1 MNNRGNIG
9 IVALIAAALVGI
21 NYLPRGTQE
30 NAAEPAQ
37 RTEAHA
43 EQSAASPE
51 LGLFPPCES
60 IRTLL
65 ARFYSDPKKIPYPAS
80 CYQPGKAPPSSSPAE
95 KPKTK
100 LEIIVALVPNPL
112 HTHLPLVFDRAVEA
126 IQQAAQDEGY
136 SYDGSWFPWSS
147 ERREYDR
154 LADDTA
160 YHDRKSQTE
169 QQPGVMVFRNN
180 VDKEEALS
188 APKESGAAKTSQADK
203 LVKPYEAGLVVFVVG
218 EQPTHGID
226 DSQFE
231 KTMEW
236 LAKLQPQDN
245 RQPEDNRPLRILGPI
260 SSGSLP
266 SLERELKK
274 AIDDGRPF
282 DSGLKIFSGTVSSSG
297 SFEWFCKQLKQSLK
311 VQGEWE
317 TPCLESTK
325 KFQFRTYSESD
336 QLKTDRFCKYLEEEG
351 YDLNRLAILS
361 EDQTEFGMAAR
372 YRDSGTDTP
381 ICVSET
387 EAAGPVSEKAGVPGE
402 EIEAGLEAYRALK
415 AEAVKHSPVYLKYP
429 RDIAAL
435 RAAYE
440 RQSIFTAGKQTANVP
455 GTTLRGQLVEPPG
468 TQYDT
473 PRSYAG
479 QLDLLAQES
488 LLQAI
493 VGQLQMNSVQFVL
506 IRATNTLDQIFLSRF
521 LSRTYPQARIVLTGA
536 DLLYLRGDQG
546 TSSQG
551 IMALSTYPLLP
562 GQQRWSRTLRA
573 HHNRSY
579 RLFGQ
584 EAAEG
589 VYLAAR
595 GLLASDRTPIPIYD
609 SLPPLWA
616 PVDSNA
622 KPGPD
627 DYRAPTWLTV
637 IGYGRFWPLAALNE
651 VNKIHSDEPSLLEQ
665 ATTKEI
671 NNGDP
676 PEADDIKQGA
686 HLLFPA
692 EMYALLIL
700 CSAMAGWQLYCCW
713 YGSICGQKHT
723 LTYFAPQPRREYSQL
738 VFLGSLIIGIIGA
751 VFAVLSGLSYGSV
764 LPRDLSVWLWL
775 ATLWV
780 VLCAVLSLAVNRS
793 LPRLH
798 SYPDGYRELVQ
809 ERGYWKNFVA
819 RIAKRRRPILISA
832 GSLILLIFGYA
843 ALLHL
848 LLIDGLTPANR
859 FPTFWRAVNLF
870 SFVSPLL
877 PQILLLFGLRGWFW
891 CNLQGLTLVGP
902 DRPLLPKEM
911 QIPLTSMEMSLGM
924 RGTLLRLFAREESQK
939 LIEDESTPLGVRW
952 LKAFPIFLLGTTI
965 AFRLIL
971 KGYYVA
977 SLGEKHFGCIV
988 FWWLVLVTAVLLTD
1002 MHQMLQTWQK
1012 LRRLLVLLDRVRL
1025 RRTLAAM
1032 KGIAWGSVWKM
1043 GGSVLD
1049 ERYRV
1054 ISREFECLLN
1064 LKNLLQRRIDE
1075 SAENEE
1081 GAAAALRSVQACL
1094 MTGFEFAKW
1103 YVGSDKT
1110 KDRGLPKPV
1119 ENLESIQQP
1128 AKDTALP
1135 KPVNDAKSYQRPSND
1150 IGPIARFQEALART
1164 AGVVMSDVVS
1174 PAWQKES
1181 ESLLVDKSRLQSSNI
1196 PPTDIHRP
1204 FAPRSEVSDLVC
1216 AAEEFV
1222 VIPYLGVIQNALGR
1236 IRLMAFGMLS
1246 LFLGMTLA
1254 VASYPFGPQQVLGRI
1269 LLVLF
1274 LVCGFAVAWVYGK
1287 MLRDATLSY
1296 VTDTNPGELGW
1307 QYWVR
1312 LTTFGIGPLLALL
1325 TALFPSLTEFL
1336 VSWIQPGAQAMK

>member
-9 IVALIAAALVGI
+9 IIALIAAALVGI

-37 RTEAHA
+37 RSEASV
-43 EQSAASPE
+43 EKSASTPE
-51 LGLFPPCES
+51 SVLSAPCES
-60 IRTLL
+60 IRALL
-65 ARFYSDPKKIPYPAS
+65 VRFYADPQDVPNLKS
-80 CYQPGKAPPSSSPAE
+80 CCPPGKTTCSGR
-95 KPKTK
+95 KDQPKTN
-100 LEIIVALVPNPL
+100 LEFMVAVLPNPL
-112 HTHLPLVFDRAVEA
+112 HTHLPLFFDRAIDA

-136 SYDGSWFPWSS
+136 SYDGSWFPWSG
-147 ERREYDR
+147 EKREYESLD
-154 LADDTA
+154 DDTEYRA
-160 YHDRKSQTE
+160 RKSQIE
-169 QQPGVMVFRNN
+169 RQPGVMVFRRSVGGAKPIEQSMASEPTKPGQAVEKTGSAQNSEAVTPY
-180 VDKEEALS
+180 VD
-188 APKESGAAKTSQADK
+188 
-203 LVKPYEAGLVVFVVG
+203 GLAVFIVG

-231 KTMEW
+231 NAMEW
-236 LAKLQPQDN
+236 LSKLE
-245 RQPEDNRPLRILGPI
+245 PEGGQTLRILGPTF
-260 SSGSLP
+260 SGSLP
-266 SLERELKK
+266 SLERELRK
-274 AIDDGRPF
+274 AGKDRKLF
-282 DSGLKIFSGTVSSSG
+282 ASGLEIFSGTVSSSG
-297 SFEWFCKQLKQSLK
+297 SFDGFCTQLQQFPNL
-311 VQGEWE
+311 QGAWE
-317 TPCLESTK
+317 SPCVEKSSNP
-325 KFQFRTYSESD
+325 KFQFRTYNESD
-336 QLKTDRFCKYLEEEG
+336 QLKTERFCKYLEHEG
-351 YDLNRLAILS
+351 YDLKRLAILS
-361 EDQTEFGMAAR
+361 EDQTDFGIASRHLGPANR
-372 YRDSGTDTP
+372 KP
-381 ICVSET
+381 IC
-387 EAAGPVSEKAGVPGE
+387 AGADGS
-402 EIEAGLEAYRALK
+402 
-415 AEAVKHSPVYLKYP
+415 SPRVDLKYP

-440 RQSIFTAGKQTANVP
+440 RQSIFTAGKQTENVP
-455 GTTLRGQLVEPPG
+455 GATLRGQLVEPPG

-473 PRSYAG
+473 PRSYAD

-493 VGQLQMNSVQFVL
+493 VVQLRMNSVQFVL
-506 IRATNTLDQIFLSRF
+506 IRATNSLDQIFLSQF

-536 DLLYLRGDQG
+536 DLLFLRGGQG

-573 HHNRSY
+573 PHNGSY

-584 EAAEG
+584 DSAEG

-595 GLLASDRTPIPIYD
+595 GLLASNGPHPTPIPIYD

-616 PVDSNA
+616 PVDVNA
-622 KPGPD
+622 TSGPD
-627 DYRAPTWLTV
+627 DRRAPTWLTV
-637 IGYGRFWPLAALNE
+637 IGHGRFWPLAALNE
-651 VNKIHSDEPSLLEQ
+651 VNKIPSDEPSSLLER
-665 ATTKEI
+665 ATQKEFDD
-671 NNGDP
+671 GDAP
-676 PEADDIKQGA
+676 KEFDDGYAPKSNDMKQGA
-686 HLLFPA
+686 HLLFPT

-713 YGSICGQKHT
+713 CGSICGQKQT

-738 VFLGSLIIGIIGA
+738 VFLGSLVMGVIGA
-751 VFAVLSGLSYGSV
+751 VFAVLSGLSYRSV
-764 LPRDLSVWLWL
+764 LPHYPSVWLWS

-780 VLCAVLSLAVNRS
+780 VLCAVLSLAVNQS

-798 SYPDGYRELVQ
+798 SYRRGHRELVQ
-809 ERGYWKNFVA
+809 KQGHWKTFFA

-832 GSLILLIFGYA
+832 GSLMLLIFGYA

-848 LLIDGLTPANR
+848 LLISGLTPANR

-891 CNLQGLTLVGP
+891 CNLHGLTLTGP
-902 DRPLLPKEM
+902 DRPLLPKET
-911 QIPLTSMEMSLGM
+911 QIPLSSIEISLGI
-924 RGTLLRLFAREESQK
+924 RPTLLRLFAREESQK
-939 LIEDESTPLGVRW
+939 RIEDESTPLGVRW
-952 LKAFPIFLLGTTI
+952 LWWFPVFLLGTTI
-965 AFRLIL
+965 AFGLIL
-971 KGYYVA
+971 NGYSVTSLGEEHFFHLFLQGFYVA
-977 SLGEKHFGCIV
+977 SLGERHFGCIV

-1002 MHQMLQTWQK
+1002 THQMLQTWQK
-1012 LRRLLVLLDRVRL
+1012 LRQLLVLLDRLRL

-1043 GGSVLD
+1043 SGSVLD

-1054 ISREFECLLN
+1054 ISRQFECLGN
-1064 LKNLLQRRIDE
+1064 LKNLLQRRIEE
-1075 SAENEE
+1075 SSGTDE
-1081 GAAAALRSVQACL
+1081 GAAAALRSVQDCL
-1094 MTGFEFAKW
+1094 MTGMEFAKW
-1103 YVGSDKT
+1103 YVCLSDKK
-1110 KDRGLPKPV
+1110 KDSAVPQPV
-1119 ENLESIQQP
+1119 ENLGSIQQP
-1128 AKDTALP
+1128 A
-1135 KPVNDAKSYQRPSND
+1135 ND

-1164 AGVVMSDVVS
+1164 AGVVLSDVVA
-1174 PAWQKES
+1174 PAWQQES
-1181 ESLLVDKSRLQSSNI
+1181 ESLLVDKSRLQSSDG
-1196 PPTDIHRP
+1196 PATDFHHP
-1204 FAPRSEVSDLVC
+1204 FAPCSEVSGLVR

-1254 VASYPFGPQQVLGRI
+1254 VASYPFGPQQELGRI

-1274 LVCGFAVAWVYGK
+1274 LVCGFAVAWVYGN

-1307 QYWVR
+1307 QFWIR